1 VSVKHSV
8 WNLGY
13 FGSFLG
19 LRGSKNENFE
29 KKISDLKRAS
39 KITYK
44 TYVTSL
50 KKKISKN
57 TKFWEFLRCGSP
69 GQEKPSGDLKMAIFS
84 LKPKVWEVTW
94 FFSTYLYLKTHPQI
108 CFNNN
113 FDILSFL
120 YLLPR
125 GWGNS
130 ETLGLYIYY
139 VITKGR
145 GRVWRIPIFIMFTL

>member
-1 VSVKHSV
+1 MCI
-8 WNLGY
+8 LGV
-13 FGSFLG
+13 FLG
-19 LRGSKNENFE
+19 LWGSNNENFE
-29 KKISDLKRAS
+29 KKFQIWKELQKSHIKHMSHPS
-39 KITYK
+39 KK
-44 TYVTSL
+44 N
-50 KKKISKN
+50 SKN
-57 TKFWEFLRCGSP
+57 TKFGEFLRCGSP

-94 FFSTYLYLKTHPQI
+94 FFSNYLYLKTHPQI

-130 ETLGLYIYY
+130 APCDPIQNISTTLPGKHQYHL
-139 VITKGR
+139 K
-145 GRVWRIPIFIMFTL
+145 